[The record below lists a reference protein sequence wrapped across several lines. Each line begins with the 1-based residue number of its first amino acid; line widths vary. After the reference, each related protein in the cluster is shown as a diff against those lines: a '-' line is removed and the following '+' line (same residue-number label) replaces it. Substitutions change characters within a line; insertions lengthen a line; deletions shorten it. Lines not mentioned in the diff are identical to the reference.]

1 MSVSE
6 ASAAR
11 PRLIVD
17 ILYYIT
23 AIFFFVYLFAYFWTS
38 EGGPTFLAMTLVP
51 VTYILFV
58 LLALREDDLYP
69 SLPAAVNYIF
79 AAVYI
84 ACALGVAG
92 YMHTEYYDLGT
103 VRAGDWNSTDM
114 AVGGLMTLL
123 VLEYSRKRHMPLFVL
138 NIALIFYA
146 VYGYVI
152 PGMFYHSG
160 LSWGRVITAMCSPT
174 CHRSR

>member
-1 MSVSE
+1 MSTSE
-6 ASAAR
+6 ASASR

-17 ILYYIT
+17 VLYYIT
-23 AIFFFVYLFAYFWTS
+23 AIFFFVYLFVYFWTS

-69 SLPAAVNYIF
+69 SLPAAVNYGI
-79 AAVYI
+79 AAAYI
-84 ACALGVAG
+84 ACALFVAW
-92 YMHTEYYDLGT
+92 YMHTEYYELGT

-138 NIALIFYA
+138 NFALLLFA
-146 VYGYVI
+146 AYG
-152 PGMFYHSG
+152 
-160 LSWGRVITAMCSPT
+160 
-174 CHRSR
+174 

>member
-1 MSVSE
+1 MSTSE
-6 ASAAR
+6 ASAPR

-84 ACALGVAG
+84 VCALGVAG

-114 AVGGLMTLL
+114 AGGRHRTPL
-123 VLEYSRKRHMPLFVL
+123 VLEYFPQAPLPPIL
-138 NIALIFYA
+138 LHI
-146 VYGYVI
+146 
-152 PGMFYHSG
+152 
-160 LSWGRVITAMCSPT
+160 SP
-174 CHRSR
+174 SL

>member
-6 ASAAR
+6 ASTPR
-11 PRLIVD
+11 SRLIVD

-51 VTYILFV
+51 ITYILFV
-58 LLALREDDLYP
+58 LLALREDDLVP
-69 SLPAAVNYIF
+69 SLPATVNYIL
-79 AAVYI
+79 AAVYV

-92 YMHTEYYDLGT
+92 YMHTDYDLGT

-138 NIALIFYA
+138 NIVLIFYA

-152 PGMFYHSG
+152 PGMFYHWG
-160 LSWGRVITAMCSPT
+160 LAGAASLR
-174 CHRSR
+174 R